1 MSSLVKKNAKNML
14 HSARKVFQFRK
25 TSGIQT
31 PEDGSSRSHV
41 SLMHTHTSTSEEDSH
56 HHSEGAAMV
65 GHDDHDHDERNSN
78 HDWQFLSEEGGGG
91 GGGDEP
97 EYASRTHLRDS
108 ELSRESLLSTTSN
121 NVCMADSPLPII
133 PTRKTK
139 KTESDAIIALL
150 SRTQSAVAQS
160 LLVLN
165 NLDILTKEV
174 RVFGIG
180 KCMNVCALTLMLC
193 VYCILLLILI
203 NK

>member
-1 MSSLVKKNAKNML
+1 ML

-31 PEDGSSRSHV
+31 PEDDSSRSHV

-78 HDWQFLSEEGGGG
+78 HDWQFLSEEGGG
-91 GGGDEP
+91 DEP

-121 NVCMADSPLPII
+121 NVCMADLPLPII

-180 KCMNVCALTLMLC
+180 KCMNVCALPLM
-193 VYCILLLILI
+193 YYILILILI